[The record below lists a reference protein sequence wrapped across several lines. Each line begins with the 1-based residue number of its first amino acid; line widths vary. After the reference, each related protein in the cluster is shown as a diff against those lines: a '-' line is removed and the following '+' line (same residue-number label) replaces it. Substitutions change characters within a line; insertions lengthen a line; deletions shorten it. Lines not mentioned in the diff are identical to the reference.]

1 MRIGFKHIIGVCF
14 LFLTSLSFGQEK
26 TDIVQQR
33 IEFITEQLEAENIDL
48 TELVEQL
55 NFFFDNPMNLNSA
68 TSESLQDLGLLTELQ
83 INDLLLHRK
92 LFGKFIS
99 IYELQGLPYWDMN
112 TIYMVLPF
120 VRVDDKLDQLHVGIK
135 EAFKNGK
142 FEAYFRVQ
150 AIGENKAGYEDVAD
164 SIKENSNSYYHG
176 DANRYYT
183 RLRFSYRTNL
193 SIGVTAEKDP
203 GEEFFKGQQKNGFD
217 FYSAHAFYKGGKYLK
232 SVALGDYQVQIGQGL
247 NFWSGYSFGKS
258 ADVTNVKKSAN
269 PLKAYTSVDEVR
281 FLRGAA
287 FDLGYKNFSLTTF
300 GSYKGVDGAILA
312 DSLIEEQEF
321 VSSINLNGLHRTN
334 SEMGKKHTL
343 NEIIF
348 GSNLRYKLRNFHVG
362 IAAVYLG
369 YDKAFAKDTTPYN
382 QFDFRGKSNIG
393 LSADYNWVFRNFNFF
408 GEVAQSSYSGGF
420 ANVHGVLF
428 SLDRRVSMS
437 LVYRNYAK
445 DYQTF
450 YNAGFAEGSRT
461 QNEKGLYSGVKINW
475 SRAVTTNAYID
486 VFKFPWMKFQVDGPS
501 LGHEYMIQQSYRPS
515 RDFEIYVR
523 FREQSKQK
531 NSRYSDGTITELED
545 ILQRNYRINLSY
557 KVSESIKLK
566 SRVEYVTINRNSQ
579 EDQDGIILTQDVI
592 FKPKSFPLSL
602 SMRYALFDT
611 DSYDTRIYTYENNA
625 LYVFSV
631 PAYYYRG
638 SRAYAM
644 VRYTFL
650 RKFDVW
656 FRYGVSIFANRQNL
670 GSGAEEIKG
679 NTKTD
684 LTLQLRIK
692 L

>member
-1 MRIGFKHIIGVCF
+1 MRIVLKHIIGLGL
-14 LFLTSLSFGQEK
+14 LFFTSLSFGQEK
-26 TDIVQQR
+26 ADIVQQR

-55 NFFFDNPMNLNSA
+55 NFFFNNPMNLNSA

-120 VRVDDKLDQLHVGIK
+120 VRVDDKLDQLHVSLK
-135 EAFKNGK
+135 EAFEQGK
-142 FEAYFRVQ
+142 FETYFRVQ
-150 AIGENKAGYEDVAD
+150 AIGETKAGYEDVSD

-203 GEEFFKGQQKNGFD
+203 GEEFFNGKQKNGFD

-287 FDLGYKNFSLTTF
+287 VDLGYKNFSLTTF
-300 GSYKGVDGAILA
+300 ASYKGVDGAILA

-334 SEMGKKHTL
+334 SEIGKKHTL
-343 NEIIF
+343 NEIII

-369 YDKAFAKDTTPYN
+369 YDKPFVKDTTPYN
-382 QFDFRGKSNIG
+382 QFDFRGKSNMG

-408 GEVAQSSYSGGF
+408 GEVAQSSYSGGL

-437 LVYRNYAK
+437 VVYRNYAK

-450 YNAGFAEGSRT
+450 YNAGFAEGSKT
-461 QNEKGLYSGVKINW
+461 QNEKGLYSGIKVNW
-475 SRAVTTNAYID
+475 SRAITTNAYVD
-486 VFKFPWMKFQVDGPS
+486 VFKFPWLKFQVDRPS
-501 LGHEYMIQQSYRPS
+501 VGHEYMIQQSYRPS
-515 RDFEIYVR
+515 RDFEIYIR
-523 FREQSKQK
+523 FREQNKQK
-531 NSRYSDGTITELED
+531 NSRLSDGTITELED
-545 ILQRNYRINLSY
+545 VLQRNFRFNLSY

-566 SRVEYVTINRNSQ
+566 SRVEYVTVNRESQ

-602 SMRYALFDT
+602 SVRYALFDT

-631 PAYYYRG
+631 PSYYYRG